1 MSRLGKRTPW
11 EALFGCSVGSRGSTR
26 HEGRRAGRR
35 TLKEAESS
43 REDETSSEDGV
54 DGGRRE
60 TAWARVKI
68 RGRGGSGEPNAP
80 AIRRHTRL
88 RGAPNFRRGSSK
100 AGSTRVAQRQARLK
114 PPKGK
119 SGRTASGSLGT
130 LKTARPPQGG
140 KHVTQQLARRK
151 AGSTLQSLLRSRRRV
166 PGKVHP
172 PDRDRNPRQPRQS
185 SG

>member
-11 EALFGCSVGSRGSTR
+11 EALFGCSLGPPGSSR

-60 TAWARVKI
+60 TAWVRVKI

-88 RGAPNFRRGSSK
+88 RGAPDFRRGS
-100 AGSTRVAQRQARLK
+100 ARRGQTALR
-114 PPKGK
+114 
-119 SGRTASGSLGT
+119 SGRRGGNLPRGKTVGRLLG
-130 LKTARPPQGG
+130 
-140 KHVTQQLARRK
+140 
-151 AGSTLQSLLRSRRRV
+151 
-166 PGKVHP
+166 
-172 PDRDRNPRQPRQS
+172 
-185 SG
+185 